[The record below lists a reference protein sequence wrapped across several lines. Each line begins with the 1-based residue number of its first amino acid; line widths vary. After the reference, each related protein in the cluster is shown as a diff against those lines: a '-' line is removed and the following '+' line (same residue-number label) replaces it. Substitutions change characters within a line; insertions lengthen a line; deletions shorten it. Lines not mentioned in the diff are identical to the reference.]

1 MPDPDRTPRRMA
13 LAGVY
18 LATPAF
24 LLLDWAADLNLR
36 TAFLEERPAWKWAYY
51 ALLTGLGIAMALLP
65 HLARPLATVEAGINA
80 LFTTLGVVIPY
91 LEMVD
96 AAGRGA
102 DFDFPQFPI
111 LALFTSAFVL
121 AVAQMP
127 YPGRPSAGAE

>member
-36 TAFLEERPAWKWAYY
+36 TAFLEDRPGWKWAYY

-65 HLARPLATVEAGINA
+65 YLARPLATVEAGINA
-80 LFTTLGVVIPY
+80 LLTALSVFLPY
-91 LEMVD
+91 VEMANAA
-96 AAGRGA
+96 AAGKE
-102 DFDFPQFPI
+102 FDFPQFPI

-121 AVAQMP
+121 AIAQAP
-127 YPGRPSAGAE
+127 YPGCGSVEPD

>member
-36 TAFLEERPAWKWAYY
+36 TAFLEERSAWKWAYY
-51 ALLTGLGIAMALLP
+51 ALLTGLGIAMAVLP

-91 LEMVD
+91 VEMAD
-96 AAGRGA
+96 AAGRGQ
-102 DFDFPQFPI
+102 DFDFPRFPI
-111 LALFTSAFVL
+111 LALFTSALVL
-121 AVAQMP
+121 AIAQAP
-127 YPGRPSAGAE
+127 WPARRPDNP

>member
-36 TAFLEERPAWKWAYY
+36 TAFVEDRPGWKWSYY
-51 ALLTGLGIAMALLP
+51 GLLTALGIAMAMLP
-65 HLARPLATVEAGINA
+65 KLARPLATVEAGINA
-80 LFTTLGVVIPY
+80 LLTALGVMIPY
-91 LEMVD
+91 VEMASAA
-96 AAGRGA
+96 AAGE

-111 LALFTSAFVL
+111 LALFTSALVL
-121 AVAQMP
+121 AIARVPWPAR
-127 YPGRPSAGAE
+127 RPDKR